1 VEATVADYFHMLRLE
16 LLGQAYNKSAHRRSL
31 QERLSGRSEGAIE
44 MKHQNISAVMMDL
57 GAMPLRGYRGL
68 PNYQSVLAEVVAE
81 HLARDGRLDQAA
93 LNAVSQDA
101 EQPLI
106 ANFSEFLVPPPVW
119 TPRVATER
127 ADFIERHPI
136 KRDYL
141 EREARNRSLGEA
153 GEKLV
158 LEFEVQRLHNMGC
171 KRLADRVEH
180 TSGVRGDG
188 AGYDILSFDPDGRE
202 RYLEVKT
209 TAFVETTPF
218 YISRNEVRFSAEQA
232 AQFRLCRV
240 FDFRRKPRMFQID
253 GDIASSCR
261 LDPINFRASLL

>member
-1 VEATVADYFHMLRLE
+1 
-16 LLGQAYNKSAHRRSL
+16 
-31 QERLSGRSEGAIE
+31 

-68 PNYQSVLAEVVAE
+68 PNYQSMLAEVVAE

-93 LNAVSQDA
+93 LTAVAQAA
-101 EQPLI
+101 EQPLMT
-106 ANFSEFLVPPPVW
+106 NYSEFLVRPPVW
-119 TPRVATER
+119 KPRLANER
-127 ADFIERHPI
+127 ADFMERNQI

-153 GEKLV
+153 GEHLV
-158 LEFEVQRLHNMGC
+158 LEFEVQRLHKMGC

-180 TSGVRGDG
+180 TSRLRGDG

-218 YISRNEVRFSAEQA
+218 YISRNEVQFSAERA

-240 FDFRRKPRMFQID
+240 FDFRRKPRMFQLD
-253 GDIASSCR
+253 GDIAASCR
-261 LDPINFRASLL
+261 LDPINYRASLL